1 MGKYI
6 SKTLIWNNSLINFIG
21 SPRPSLN
28 VPQSFW
34 NRKKILAN
42 RKMDTNFMTQE
53 DLLYIPQRAFVPK
66 LVKIDYPIPVKKPP
80 VKADE

>member
-1 MGKYI
+1 
-6 SKTLIWNNSLINFIG
+6 
-21 SPRPSLN
+21 
-28 VPQSFW
+28 
-34 NRKKILAN
+34 
-42 RKMDTNFMTQE
+42 MDTNFMTQE